1 MNVNVLSLQPVGE
14 VLDGVVSEVLN
25 SVSKP
30 EEVVLTVS
38 QSEIML
44 LTSGKK
50 EVKHDTNVE

>member
-1 MNVNVLSLQPVGE
+1 LASLSVSLSLFFQPVGE

-38 QSEIML
+38 QSEIAL
-44 LTSGKK
+44 LTSEK
-50 EVKHDTNVE
+50 EVRLC